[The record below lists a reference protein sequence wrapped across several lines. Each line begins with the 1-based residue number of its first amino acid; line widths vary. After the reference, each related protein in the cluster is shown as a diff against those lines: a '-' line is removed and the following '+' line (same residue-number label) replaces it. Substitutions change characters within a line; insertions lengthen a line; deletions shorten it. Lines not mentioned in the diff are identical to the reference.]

1 MKADF
6 YDWKRHPVT
15 LEVFQQL
22 EDRMKY
28 ATEVLVA
35 NAGID
40 TRADAWHA
48 GAIQAYRDLLNI
60 EYEGEDSSG
69 N

>member
-1 MKADF
+1 LKADF

-15 LEVFQQL
+15 LEVFQQI

-35 NAGID
+35 NAGVD
-40 TRADAWHA
+40 N
-48 GAIQAYRDLLNI
+48 DLTL
-60 EYEGEDSSG
+60 GTQVPLQPTVTS
-69 N
+69 